1 MVDYLIIQPSAERTS
16 AERAERINRM
26 LFDLVS
32 HPTSRGKMMLLPTIT
47 HPSNGLTALVVR
59 DLNLPMPLQWVEP
72 LDALVAE
79 LDQNLDST
87 ELNEKATWVANMIG
101 HTVPLSYLIPSSA
114 GMKSQVQMEEL
125 GWFETQE

>member
-1 MVDYLIIQPSAERTS
+1 MDYLIIQPSAEKTS
-16 AERAERINRM
+16 AERAECINRM
-26 LFDLVS
+26 LFDIVS
-32 HPTSRGKMMLLPTIT
+32 HPTSRGQMLLLPTIT
-47 HPSNGLTALVVR
+47 HPTNDLTALVVR
-59 DLNLPMPLQWVEP
+59 ELDLPMPLQWAEP

-79 LDQNLDST
+79 LEQNLDST

-101 HTVPLSYLIPSSA
+101 HTVPFSYLIPASA